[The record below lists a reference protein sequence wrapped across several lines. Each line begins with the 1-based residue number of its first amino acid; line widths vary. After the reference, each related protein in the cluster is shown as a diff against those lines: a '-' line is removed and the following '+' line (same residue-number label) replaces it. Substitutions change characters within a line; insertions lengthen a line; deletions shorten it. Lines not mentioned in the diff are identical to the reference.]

1 MFLDMHIA
9 ALITHF
15 IHDNMHLFS
24 CHPASDVLRT
34 FLQEVASAAPTL
46 PFYYYHVPSVTGVNG
61 EAVWDLD
68 ISNHLNFYMS
78 FIMWGFFWGFFFPV
92 CFISSVNVR
101 ELIEGIEKVI
111 PSFRGVKFTGSDLM
125 DLGQCISYIPPHWS
139 VLYGIDEVSLSS
151 FCSMLSL

>member
-1 MFLDMHIA
+1 MLCVCVCFY
-9 ALITHF
+9 F
-15 IHDNMHLFS
+15 I
-24 CHPASDVLRT
+24 
-34 FLQEVASAAPTL
+34 
-46 PFYYYHVPSVTGVNG
+46 
-61 EAVWDLD
+61 
-68 ISNHLNFYMS
+68 
-78 FIMWGFFWGFFFPV
+78 FFPLF

>member
-1 MFLDMHIA
+1 MCVCVCFYL
-9 ALITHF
+9 F
-15 IHDNMHLFS
+15 IFPLF
-24 CHPASDVLRT
+24 
-34 FLQEVASAAPTL
+34 
-46 PFYYYHVPSVTGVNG
+46 
-61 EAVWDLD
+61 
-68 ISNHLNFYMS
+68 
-78 FIMWGFFWGFFFPV
+78 

-111 PSFRGVKFTGSDLM
+111 PSFRGVKFTASDLM

>member
-1 MFLDMHIA
+1 MGVFL
-9 ALITHF
+9 
-15 IHDNMHLFS
+15 
-24 CHPASDVLRT
+24 
-34 FLQEVASAAPTL
+34 
-46 PFYYYHVPSVTGVNG
+46 G
-61 EAVWDLD
+61 
-68 ISNHLNFYMS
+68 
-78 FIMWGFFWGFFFPV
+78 GFFFPV

-111 PSFRGVKFTGSDLM
+111 PSFRGVKFSGSDLM